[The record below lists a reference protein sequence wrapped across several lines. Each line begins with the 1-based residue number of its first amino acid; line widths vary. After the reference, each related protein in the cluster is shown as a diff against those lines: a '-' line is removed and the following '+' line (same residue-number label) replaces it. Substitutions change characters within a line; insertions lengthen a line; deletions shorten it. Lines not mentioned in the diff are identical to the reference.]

1 VRLELVF
8 SLVLPNLVCAKV
20 AVVNVNGA
28 WAPRCMN
35 AAAAA
40 LAVAPFPGTGPGAV
54 PGPGA

>member
-1 VRLELVF
+1 
-8 SLVLPNLVCAKV
+8 VLPNLVCAKV